1 MVEWKNESETTYYQ
15 EAIKFRPNHSV
26 EWQLRVERNTND
38 GWDWWASLEWPT
50 SAVAEG
56 HESTEDAAK
65 HAAESQ
71 IKRWAAWPPSPGKEI
86 QSMGFKPDVFTPPP
100 DPSAEEH
107 VLLGP
112 KSKPKPEPRDLSRR
126 EFLDLAAKG
135 QVTDEERLIYLESC
149 YVTDELSR
157 DSRTNL
163 ARQIRELKDKIEMGL
178 K

>member
-1 MVEWKNESETTYYQ
+1 MTTYNGLCPGCGMPLHPGTQ
-15 EAIKFRPNHSV
+15 CQRGGV
-26 EWQLRVERNTND
+26 
-38 GWDWWASLEWPT
+38 GW
-50 SAVAEG
+50 
-56 HESTEDAAK
+56 
-65 HAAESQ
+65 
-71 IKRWAAWPPSPGKEI
+71 SPDYKSDMPLKEI